1 MDTVSTTPLNTKK
14 NTTLSQPEKKRC
26 RDSKPIQN
34 DCGTDRSIHGLT
46 AIWRKLLELL
56 KNLASSLLLILC
68 QVFPGFHPTQHAL
81 LLLRRQAG
89 KMPQSLQQTGLLGR
103 REPAELGI
111 VFKRALLLRGR

>member
-1 MDTVSTTPLNTKK
+1 VGSSVEDISLLRREGAAELIGIDELV
-14 NTTLSQPEKKRC
+14 TLVGRHAMHT
-26 RDSKPIQN
+26 
-34 DCGTDRSIHGLT
+34 TDRSIHGLT